1 MKLFRTRRFDQTH
14 RHREIYSLYEL
25 IYSAVD
31 LLAAV
36 AFIIGSILFFY
47 KSLMEA
53 GTWLFL
59 IGSIFFAL
67 RPTVRMLREL
77 HLAALSRND
86 PEEAETSS
94 GFQG

>member
-1 MKLFRTRRFDQTH
+1 VKLFRTRRFDQTQ
-14 RHREIYSLYEL
+14 RHRDLYSLYEL
-25 IYSAVD
+25 IYAGVD
-31 LLAAV
+31 LLAAI

-59 IGSIFFAL
+59 VGSIFFAL

-77 HLAALSRND
+77 HLAALPSGGQ
-86 PEEAETSS
+86 EETETNT
-94 GFQG
+94 GL

>member
-1 MKLFRTRRFDQTH
+1 MKLFRARRFDQTH
-14 RHREIYSLYEL
+14 RHRKVYSIYEL

-31 LLAAV
+31 LLAAI
-36 AFIIGSILFFY
+36 AFIVGSILFFY

-67 RPTVRMLREL
+67 RPSVRMAREL
-77 HLAALSRND
+77 HLAALSRDEAKD
-86 PEEAETSS
+86 PEAERSY
-94 GFQG
+94 